1 MEGKTM
7 HEFITVKTTEEMGR
21 IGADIFALEIKKKPD
36 LVLGLATGSSPIS
49 LYREL
54 VRMHKEDRLDFS
66 RVRTVNLDEYVG
78 LPANHPQSYRAFMNE
93 YLFDHVNIEL
103 ANTHLPNGMAEDLS
117 EEWKRYD
124 GLVNSLG
131 GIDVQLLGIGP
142 NGHIGFNEPSDQF
155 SKHTQVVPLTQETI
169 DANARFFS
177 DEAEVPREAIT
188 LDVRHI
194 MQAKKIVLV
203 ATRNKES
210 ILRKA
215 LQGPITSQIP
225 ASVLQLHQ
233 DLTVIFSEGE

>member
-1 MEGKTM
+1 M
-7 HEFITVKTTEEMGR
+7 HEFITVKTIEEMGR
-21 IGADIFALEIKKKPD
+21 IGADLFALEIKKKPD

-49 LYREL
+49 LYKEL
-54 VRMHKEDRLDFS
+54 VRMHKEDGLDFS
-66 RVRTVNLDEYVG
+66 GVRSVNLDEYVG
-78 LPANHPQSYRAFMNE
+78 LPTDHPQSYRAFMNE
-93 YLFDHVNIEL
+93 YLFDHINIDPE
-103 ANTHLPNGMAEDLS
+103 NTYLPNGMAEDLG

-124 GLVNSLG
+124 SLVNSLG
-131 GIDVQLLGIGP
+131 GIDIQLLGIGP
-142 NGHIGFNEPSDQF
+142 NGHIGFNEPSDEF
-155 SKHTQVVPLTQETI
+155 SNHTQVVPLTDATI

-177 DEAEVPREAIT
+177 DESEVPREAIT

-203 ATRNKES
+203 ATRNKEQ

-215 LQGPITSQIP
+215 LQGNITSQIP

>member
-1 MEGKTM
+1 M
-7 HEFITVKTTEEMGR
+7 HEFIKVNTTEEMGR

-49 LYREL
+49 IYKEL
-54 VRMHKEDRLDFS
+54 VRMHKEDGLDFS
-66 RVRTVNLDEYVG
+66 GVRSVNLDEYVG
-78 LPANHPQSYRAFMNE
+78 LPADHPQSYRAFMNE
-93 YLFDHVNIEL
+93 YLFDHINIDPE
-103 ANTHLPNGMAEDLS
+103 NTYLPNGMAEDLS

-124 GLVNSLG
+124 SLVNSLG

-142 NGHIGFNEPSDQF
+142 NGHIGFNEPSDEF
-155 SKHTQVVPLTQETI
+155 SNHTQVVPLTDETI
-169 DANARFFS
+169 DANARFFN
-177 DEAEVPREAIT
+177 DESEVPREAIT

-194 MQAKKIVLV
+194 MQAKKVLLV
-203 ATRNKES
+203 ATRNKEK

-215 LQGPITSQIP
+215 LQGSITSQIP